1 MDDFFGDLT
10 TVQGSTQEEHLQVH
24 KRMYSKTIVILPR
37 VMSNEI
43 MVILPRVMSNE
54 AMHMMQCIA
63 QVEVLS
69 LVRIFSE
76 ELDTVILQ
84 QQVLLGLIH
93 IILPWLGL
101 GLIHIILP
109 WQAPL
114 EAQKRDQRILHFST
128 ASKTNS

>member
-1 MDDFFGDLT
+1 
-10 TVQGSTQEEHLQVH
+10 
-24 KRMYSKTIVILPR
+24 MYSKTI
-37 VMSNEI
+37 
-43 MVILPRVMSNE
+43 VILPRVMSNE

-109 WQAPL
+109 WQAL
-114 EAQKRDQRILHFST
+114 QEGQKHDQKILLFSIV
-128 ASKTNS
+128 